1 MDPAAKPA
9 ILAVNLW
16 CAMEFL
22 QGIDVWIRL
31 LVIGMLAGW
40 LASLMLRERR
50 RSILGYL
57 IVGVVGSFVGYYI
70 FVLVIGGQP
79 HDIVAHLI
87 AALAGALVLIAG
99 LRLFRRR

>member
-9 ILAVNLW
+9 NLAASLW
-16 CAMEFL
+16 CVMDFL

-40 LASLMLRERR
+40 LASLILRERR
-50 RSILGYL
+50 RSIFGYL

-70 FVLVIGGQP
+70 FVLVVGGQP

>member
-9 ILAVNLW
+9 ILAVTLW